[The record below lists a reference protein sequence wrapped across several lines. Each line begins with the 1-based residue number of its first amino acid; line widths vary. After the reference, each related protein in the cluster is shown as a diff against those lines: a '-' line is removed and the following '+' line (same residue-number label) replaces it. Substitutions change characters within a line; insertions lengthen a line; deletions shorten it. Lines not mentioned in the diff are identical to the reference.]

1 MGALLLAAGTR
12 EKRFSLPH
20 SRILIHQPLG
30 AFQGQATDVEIQA
43 KEILRMRERLNDI
56 LSHHTGQPLEKIQHD
71 TDRDFFMSG
80 EEAREYGIIDKVIVE
95 RETPEENAEDKGPKK
110 APDDKDD

>member
-12 EKRFSLPH
+12 EKRFTLPH

-30 AFQGQATDVEIQA
+30 AFQGQAADVEIQA

-56 LSHHTGQPLEKIQHD
+56 LSHHTGQPLEKIQKD

-80 EEAREYGIIDKVIVE
+80 EQAREYGIVDKVIVE
-95 RETPEENAEDKGPKK
+95 REIPEENAEEKGPKK
-110 APDDKDD
+110 APDGKDD